1 MTPLRLAFYY
11 GAAFAVIGIHLPF
24 WSVWLSSR
32 GLNAEEIGIVV
43 AIGIG
48 VKVFANPFIAHIA
61 DRHGERRRLMI
72 GLAVLSV
79 AAFAM
84 FSLASDFWAILG
96 VTVLFFI
103 VWAPIMPLG
112 ESLTMLTSRVEK
124 LDYGRIRLWG
134 SLTFIISSVGVGYLL
149 VGHDQNLILWLILAG
164 IGVTAVAAWFVPDTR
179 VSATPAG
186 RPAILEIAGDRRFL
200 LFVLAATLIQA
211 SHGVYYTFGTIHW
224 QQAGYSED
232 VIGWLWAEGVAAEII
247 LFAFG
252 NRIVN
257 RVGPARLMALAGLAG
272 TLRWIGTGVTDSL
285 GALVIFQALHAFTF
299 AATHLGAIHFMA
311 SRIDPRHSATAQSV
325 YSAVVMGLGL
335 GLAAFASGHLYAAYA
350 GRAYLAM
357 AVMASIGG
365 MVAFSLR
372 RRHDDTGVNSKR

>member
-1 MTPLRLAFYY
+1 MSSLRLAVYY
-11 GAAFAVIGIHLPF
+11 SAAFAVIGVHLPF
-24 WSVWLSSR
+24 WPVWLSAR
-32 GLNAEEIGIVV
+32 GLDAEEIGIIIAV
-43 AIGIG
+43 GIG
-48 VKVFANPFIAHIA
+48 VKVFANPLIAHVA
-61 DRHGERRRLMI
+61 DRLGERRRLMVV
-72 GLAVLSV
+72 LAVLSL
-79 AAFAM
+79 AGYAL
-84 FSLASDFWAILG
+84 FSLAYDFWSILG

-112 ESLTMLTSRVEK
+112 ESLTMLTGRAEK
-124 LDYGRIRLWG
+124 IDYGRIRLWG

-164 IGVTAVAAWFVPDTR
+164 IAMTAVSAWFVPDTR
-179 VSATPAG
+179 APATPG
-186 RPAILEIAGDRRFL
+186 ERPAILEVFSDRRFL
-200 LFVLAATLIQA
+200 LFVIAATLIQA

-232 VIGWLWAEGVAAEII
+232 VIGWLWAEGVAAEIV

-252 NRIVN
+252 NRIVS
-257 RVGPARLMALAGLAG
+257 RIGPARLMTLAGLLG
-272 TLRWIGTGVTDSL
+272 TLRWIGTGLTDSL
-285 GALVIFQALHAFTF
+285 GALIIFQALHAFTF

-335 GLAAFASGHLYAAYA
+335 GLAAFAAGHLYAAFA

-357 AVMASIGG
+357 AVMTCIGSA
-365 MVAFSLR
+365 VAFSLR
-372 RRHDDTGVNSKR
+372 RRRG